1 MSNNPGALAPTLNP
15 LRFIPGCNTPEQIRA
30 EHIRINAARNIRWLE
45 EQPLKDK
52 PLFIVAGGPSL
63 KHRWAELLDEHGT
76 QLHDIDILAL
86 NNAYGFLLEKGI
98 VPNYFMIMDARPENA
113 QFVRDYSVGT
123 MHYLA
128 AQCHPDVFDA
138 LPNGKKTLWFSHE
151 ESAKQVS
158 GKKLMLAAP
167 AGTVGMKALS
177 LGFALGYREF
187 RLYGYDSSYA
197 DTHHAYPQQ
206 LNDNAT
212 TIEVFIEPGG
222 KKYVTTP
229 AFANQA
235 AEFVPFARDL
245 MSFGCQIELHCS
257 GLLPDIVAA
266 SNARGEIPL
275 VDREREKYQE
285 IWSCKNYG
293 EFAPGEQFVDLAIE
307 KLGMKRC
314 ESVIDYGCGSGKSA
328 AELQNRGMYVTG
340 VDFVKALR
348 PEASFIRFVESCLW
362 DLPNDGKLNSNWAYC
377 TDVMEHIP
385 SEKVNDVLRGIAERT
400 RNGAFFNI
408 ATRDDVM
415 GGMIGKRLHMTV
427 ITAQAWLDLL
437 SQYWSVEMIEGD
449 GEAQF
454 ICKPKG

>member
-1 MSNNPGALAPTLNP
+1 MSDNQGALAPALNP
-15 LRFIPGCNTPEQIRA
+15 LRFIPGCNTPEGVRA
-30 EHIRINAARNIRWLE
+30 EHIRINSGRNIRWLE
-45 EQPLKDK
+45 EEPLKDK
-52 PLFIVAGGPSL
+52 PLYVVAGGPSL
-63 KHRWAELLDEHGT
+63 KHRWAELLDKHGT

-98 VPNYFMIMDARPENA
+98 VPNYFMLMDARPENA
-113 QFVRDYSVGT
+113 QFVQDYSVGT

-138 LPNGKKTLWFSHE
+138 LLNGKKTLWFSHE
-151 ESAKQVS
+151 DAAKQVP

-167 AGTVGMKALS
+167 VGTVGMKALS

-197 DTHHAYPQQ
+197 DTHHAYPQE
-206 LNDNAT
+206 LNDNST
-212 TIEVFIEPGG
+212 TIEVFIERGG
-222 KKYVTTP
+222 KKYITTP

-275 VDREREKYQE
+275 VEREREKYQE
-285 IWSCKNYG
+285 IWSRENYAG
-293 EFAPGEQFVDLAIE
+293 FAPGEHFVDLVIE
-307 KLGMKRC
+307 VFGIQPGDEL
-314 ESVIDYGCGSGKSA
+314 IDYGCGSGKA
-328 AELQNRGMYVTG
+328 ATMFERRDIKTTG
-340 VDFVKALR
+340 IDFAMNCVQPGANFSTFLV
-348 PEASFIRFVESCLW
+348 ACLW
-362 DLPNDGKLNSNWAYC
+362 DLPDVQSDWAYC

-385 SEKVNDVLRGIAERT
+385 SEKVNDVLRGIADRT
-400 RNGAFFNI
+400 RKGAFFNI

-437 SQYWSVEMIEGD
+437 SQYWTVEMIEGD
-449 GEAQF
+449 GQAKF
-454 ICKPKG
+454 FCKSKG